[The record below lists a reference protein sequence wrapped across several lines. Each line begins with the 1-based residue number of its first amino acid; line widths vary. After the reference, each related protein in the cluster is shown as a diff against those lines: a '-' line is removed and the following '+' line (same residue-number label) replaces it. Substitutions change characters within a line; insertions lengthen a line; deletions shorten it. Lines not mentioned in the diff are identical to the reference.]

1 MNNAISMIDFHG
13 KSIPT
18 LERQRDSVEVV
29 TTSQPTGLSGVY
41 VILKPIA
48 EALGLDWRGQRQRI
62 MRDDVL
68 SCVVV
73 TTTQVLPGD
82 IQKRE
87 HLCLPIEFLNGWLF
101 GISAKR
107 VKPALRAFLKSYKL
121 ECYGVLYRHWHGK
134 QAAPMVQS
142 FKYWDAKRPHW
153 ADIAR
158 LALGGFKNKDIAPV
172 FTAPVRS
179 ANSVGACLRRMYEVG
194 YLNPVE
200 VFTARLK
207 PATAARWAIEKPVAA
222 NWGRLAVASQQTQF
236 EFEGAAA

>member
-1 MNNAISMIDFHG
+1 MNSISMIDFHG
-13 KSIPT
+13 KSVPT
-18 LERQRDSVEVV
+18 FEYKRDPVAVV
-29 TTSQPTGLSGVY
+29 TATQPSGLSGVY

-48 EALGLDWRGQRQRI
+48 TALGLDWDSQRHRI

-68 SCVVV
+68 SCTVI
-73 TTTQVLPGD
+73 TTVQVLPGD
-82 IQKRE
+82 TQKRE

-107 VKPALRAFLKSYKL
+107 VKPALRAFLKAYKR
-121 ECYGVLYRHWHGK
+121 ECYSVLYRYWHGK

-172 FTAPVRS
+172 FTAPSRS
-179 ANSVGACLRRMYEVG
+179 ASSVGACLRRMYDVG

-222 NWGRLAVASQQTQF
+222 NWGRLPVASPQTQF
-236 EFEGAAA
+236 DFEGAAA